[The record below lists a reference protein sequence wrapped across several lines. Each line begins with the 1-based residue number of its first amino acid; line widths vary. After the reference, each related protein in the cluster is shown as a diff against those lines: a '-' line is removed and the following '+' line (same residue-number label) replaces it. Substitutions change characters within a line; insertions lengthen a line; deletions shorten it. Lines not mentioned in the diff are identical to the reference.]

1 MRQPKKELMFE
12 KNFIFAYESSKM
24 QIRNFVSGCAETE
37 VHSMKKLIEKM
48 LHYNQSH
55 ILFCERVWRL

>member
-1 MRQPKKELMFE
+1 MFE